1 MRCVS
6 PDGQE
11 FNFENQKRGV
21 LCGGVLAVA
30 RSQFVV
36 PRERE
41 ARTTLLVRTQVV
53 DDLAQYI

>member
-11 FNFENQKRGV
+11 FNFEKPARGV

-41 ARTTLLVRTQVV
+41 ARTTLLERTQVA
-53 DDLAQYI
+53 DNLAQHI